1 MAEDLWLTPFER
13 LARAGADLR
22 RGTPLLLTSA
32 GAAPLLLAA
41 LEGVPARALALAR
54 GLGRPAAVLSARR
67 ASALKIRAYDGDL
80 ARLLIPPEAGPE
92 LLGALADPAQDLAN
106 PLRGPFE
113 TLRGEAEG
121 LPEAARA
128 RLALRL
134 CARAGLLPAA
144 LLTRLAEG
152 AEAPADL
159 LRLDVAE
166 AEAALDAETL
176 GVRRLAAARVPL
188 ALAGMTAIH
197 AYRPS
202 DGGTEHYAVVVGQ
215 PDFSQPVLTR
225 LHSECLTGD
234 HLGSLK
240 CDCGPQLRAAL
251 ARLAVEHKEG
261 SGGGILLYL
270 AQEGREIELANKLR
284 AYALQDQGFDT
295 VEANHRLGFEDD
307 LRDFRVAAL
316 MLKDLGAK
324 RLRLM
329 TNNPRKIAAM
339 EKQGLEVVARA
350 PLRVGETEE
359 NTRYLAVKGAKSGHL
374 L

>member
-1 MAEDLWLTPFER
+1 MSADLWLTPFER

-22 RGTPLLLTSA
+22 RGTPLLLIR
-32 GAAPLLLAA
+32 GEAAILVAA
-41 LEGVPARALALAR
+41 LEGVSARALALAR
-54 GLGRPAAVLSARR
+54 ALGRPLAALSARR
-67 ASALKIRAYDGDL
+67 AGALKLRAYDGDL
-80 ARLLIPPEAGPE
+80 ARIWVPAAASPEDLA
-92 LLGALADPAQDLAN
+92 ALADPALDLAH

-113 TLRGEAEG
+113 PRREG
-121 LPEAARA
+121 DAALA

-144 LLTRLAEG
+144 LIVEIG
-152 AEAPADL
+152 AAAPPADL
-159 LRLDVAE
+159 LRIDAGEL
-166 AEAALDAETL
+166 EAALDAEKLT
-176 GVRRLAAARVPL
+176 VKRLAAARVPL
-188 ALAGMTAIH
+188 ALAGMTEIH

-202 DGGTEHYAVVVGQ
+202 DGGAEHYAVMVGA
-215 PDFSQPVLTR
+215 PDMDRPVLAR

-240 CDCGPQLRAAL
+240 CDCGPQLRTAL
-251 ARLAVEHKEG
+251 GRLATG
-261 SGGGILLYL
+261 GGGILLYL
-270 AQEGREIELANKLR
+270 AQEGRGIGLANKLR

-316 MLKDLGAK
+316 MLKDLGVK

-339 EKQGLEVVARA
+339 ERQGLEVAARA
-350 PLRVGETEE
+350 PLRVGENEE
-359 NTRYLAVKGAKSGHL
+359 NVRYLEVKAEKSGHL

>member
-1 MAEDLWLTPFER
+1 MAEDLWLTPAER

-22 RGTPLLLTSA
+22 AGTPLLLVQE
-32 GAAPLLLAA
+32 GAAPVLVAA
-41 LEGVPARALALAR
+41 LEGVSGRALALAR
-54 GLGRPAAVLSARR
+54 RLGRPLAALSARR

-80 ARLLIPPEAGPE
+80 ARILLPAQTQPD
-92 LLGALADPAQDLAN
+92 LLAALADPAQDLAH

-121 LPEAARA
+121 LPEAEAA

-144 LLTRLAEG
+144 LLASVPG
-152 AEAPADL
+152 EAPADL
-159 LRLDVAE
+159 LRIEAAE
-166 AEAALDAETL
+166 LREALDAEKLTL
-176 GVRRLAAARVPL
+176 RPLAAARVPL
-188 ALAGMTAIH
+188 ALAGMTEIH

-202 DGGTEHYAVVVGQ
+202 DGGPEHYAVVVGQ
-215 PDFSQPVLTR
+215 PDLAQPVLVR

-251 ARLAVEHKEG
+251 ARMAVEHKQG

-270 AQEGREIELANKLR
+270 AQEGRGIGLANKLR

-329 TNNPRKIAAM
+329 TNNPRKIAAL

-350 PLRVGETEE
+350 PLRVGETEQ
-359 NTRYLAVKGAKSGHL
+359 NAGYLAVKGAKSGHL